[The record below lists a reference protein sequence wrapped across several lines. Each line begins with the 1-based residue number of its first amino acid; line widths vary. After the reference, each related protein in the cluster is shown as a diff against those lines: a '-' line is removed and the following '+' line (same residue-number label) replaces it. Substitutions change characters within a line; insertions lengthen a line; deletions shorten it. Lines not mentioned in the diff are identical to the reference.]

1 MGVSNALGA
10 NSLAVLFSLGLP
22 WFIRNMVDGA
32 GRTNAFINIYS
43 FGIEFTILSLLLAI
57 AMLYLI
63 ISLAGYKLR
72 KAVGGILFCVYTVFV
87 TMAILTELDVFWDVN
102 RC

>member
-10 NSLAVLFSLGLP
+10 NSLAILFSLGLP

-32 GRTNAFINIYS
+32 GSTNSNINIYS
-43 FGIEFTILSLLLAI
+43 FGVEFTILSLILAVG
-57 AMLYLI
+57 MLYLVL
-63 ISLAGYKLR
+63 SLAGYKLR
-72 KAVGGILFCVYTVFV
+72 KIVGGILFCVYTIFV
-87 TMAILTELDVFWDVN
+87 TMAILAELDVFWYVN